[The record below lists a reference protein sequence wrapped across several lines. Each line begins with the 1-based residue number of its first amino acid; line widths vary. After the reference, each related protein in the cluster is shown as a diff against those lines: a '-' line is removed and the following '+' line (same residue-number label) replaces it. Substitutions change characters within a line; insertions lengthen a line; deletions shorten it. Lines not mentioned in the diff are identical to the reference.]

1 MKMGDRSLALLEDF
15 EVLLKLVLIEI
26 EILLL
31 IDKVIETTPSIFV
44 TKPKFMRKEKKKR
57 DSCQIVLCQS

>member
-1 MKMGDRSLALLEDF
+1 MRKRKEKNGFL
-15 EVLLKLVLIEI
+15 EI

-44 TKPKFMRKEKKKR
+44 TKPKFMRKEKKNYPFT
-57 DSCQIVLCQS
+57 SISLE